1 VKHSAAAPYLELLIA
16 HEPFSEMAAG
26 DRETLLADAKVSY
39 HSPRE
44 TLIAANSKADECWIV
59 VGGRVRGE
67 RADAGGSRNDKSVNA
82 LELTVGEMFPI
93 GALLTAR
100 PVISHFYAEDEVFA
114 LRIPA
119 KDFLATVNRSHALA
133 DFCDRR
139 LTYLLERSRR
149 ALQASYVEEGSAE
162 QQLPRTLFNLI
173 RREPTFVEE
182 TISIQSALKTMQHR
196 AIGSMIVV
204 DSMRR
209 PIGILTERDII
220 PRVVLAN
227 ADINSPVLAIAT
239 KPVATLPET
248 ATAVDAALLMAER
261 GFRHVVVVDETGALK
276 GIVSERDLF
285 ALQRHTLTGV
295 SGAISRANSVAQ
307 LAICANDA
315 RQLAR
320 NLIAQGVESLT
331 MTRFVS
337 RLNDQIAQRLIGLAA
352 KNHGVSESDLC
363 WIALGSEGRHEQTI
377 STDQDNALILA
388 DETRRD
394 AESPNRDAIASFAKE
409 VNESLA
415 QCGFPLC
422 KGNIMAMNPD
432 LALDATAWEARF
444 AGWIDRGDP
453 QSLLQAN
460 IFFDL
465 RALWG
470 NTQLASELQTKIL
483 ARAATNQRF
492 LKQLSDNA
500 LDTEPPLNWL
510 GNLSATAE
518 VNGKQVIDLKR
529 FGVRPFV
536 DAARVLA
543 LAHEIAAT
551 NTVERLQ
558 ALATKGKVQPGEVRE
573 WTDAFGFLQSLRLRA
588 QEKNQLPDMP
598 NAIALDALTPMDAR
612 ILKECFR
619 QARKLQQRLAADY
632 P

>member
-1 VKHSAAAPYLELLIA
+1 VKHSAAAPYLEILGA
-16 HEPFSEMAAG
+16 HEPFSEMTTA
-26 DRETLLADAKVSY
+26 DRESLLVHATVSY
-39 HSPRE
+39 HAPRE
-44 TLIAANSKADECWIV
+44 TLIAANSKADDCWIV
-59 VGGRVRGE
+59 IGGRVRGE
-67 RADAGGSRNDKSVNA
+67 RGDPNANGNDATIGA

-100 PVISHFYAEDEVFA
+100 PVISHFYAEDEAFA

-119 KDFLATVNRSHALA
+119 RDFLAAVDRSHALA

-139 LTYLLERSRR
+139 LTYLLERSRK
-149 ALQASYVEEGSAE
+149 ALQASYVAEGSAE
-162 QQLPRTLFNLI
+162 QQLPRTLSNLI
-173 RREPTFVEE
+173 RQEPIFVDESV
-182 TISIQSALKTMQHR
+182 SIRSTLEAMQKK
-196 AIGSMIVV
+196 AIGSMIVI
-204 DSMRR
+204 DSSHK
-209 PIGILTERDII
+209 PLGILTERDII
-220 PRVVLAN
+220 PRIVLAN
-227 ADINSPVLAIAT
+227 TNIDAPVLSIAT
-239 KPVATLPET
+239 KPVATLPQT

-261 GFRHVVVVDETGALK
+261 GFRHVVVVDESGALK
-276 GIVSERDLF
+276 GVVSERDLF

-307 LAICANDA
+307 LAVCAGDA

-337 RLNDQIAQRLIGLAA
+337 RLNDQIAQRLIGLSA
-352 KNHGVSESDLC
+352 KKHDVNERELC

-377 STDQDNALILA
+377 STDQDNALILSDNA
-388 DETRRD
+388 SR
-394 AESPNRDAIASFAKE
+394 AQIASFTKE

-422 KGNIMAMNPD
+422 KGNIMAMNPE
-432 LALDATAWEARF
+432 LAIDADAWEARF
-444 AGWIDRGDP
+444 AEWIDRGDP

-470 NTQLASELQTKIL
+470 NTALATDLQTKIL
-483 ARAATNQRF
+483 ARAAANQRF

-518 VNGKQVIDLKR
+518 VDGKQVIDLKR

-536 DAARVLA
+536 DGARVLA
-543 LAHEIAAT
+543 LAHEISAT

-558 ALATKGKVQPGEVRE
+558 ALAAKGKVQANEVRE

-588 QEKNQLPDMP
+588 QEKNQLPEMP

>member
-1 VKHSAAAPYLELLIA
+1 MKSAPSASKIDVVKHSAATPYLEVLSS
-16 HEPFSEMAAG
+16 HEPFSEMTAN
-26 DRETLLADAKVSY
+26 DREFLLSNAKVSY
-39 HSPRE
+39 HGPRE

-67 RADAGGSRNDKSVNA
+67 RGDDKSVGA

-93 GALLTAR
+93 GAVLTAR

-114 LRIPA
+114 LRVPA
-119 KDFLATVNRSHALA
+119 KDFLATVDRSHALA

-149 ALQASYVEEGSAE
+149 ALQASYVAEGSAE
-162 QQLPRTLFNLI
+162 QQLPRSLGHLV
-173 RREPTFVEE
+173 RREPIFVDQS
-182 TISIQSALKTMQHR
+182 TSIKTALESMQNR
-196 AIGSMIVV
+196 AIGSMLVV
-204 DSMRR
+204 DNARK
-209 PIGILTERDII
+209 PLGILTERDVI
-220 PRVVLAN
+220 PRVVLAGAN
-227 ADINSPVLAIAT
+227 IDAPVLSIAT

-248 ATAVDAALLMAER
+248 ATAVDAALLMAEH

-276 GIVSERDLF
+276 GVVSERDLF

-295 SGAISRANSVAQ
+295 SGAIARANSVAQ
-307 LAICANDA
+307 LAVCAGDA

-337 RLNDQIAQRLIGLAA
+337 RLNDQIAQRLISLAA
-352 KNHGVSESDLC
+352 KRHNVSDRDIC

-377 STDQDNALILA
+377 STDQDNALILGDGIDA
-388 DETRRD
+388 DRVS
-394 AESPNRDAIASFAKE
+394 AFAKE
-409 VNESLA
+409 INESLA

-422 KGNIMAMNPD
+422 KGNIMASNPELSLGAAD
-432 LALDATAWEARF
+432 WEQRF
-444 AGWIDRGDP
+444 AEWIDRGDP

-465 RALWG
+465 RAIWG
-470 NTQLASELQTKIL
+470 DASLAAELQTRIL
-483 ARAATNQRF
+483 KRASDNRRF
-492 LKQLSDNA
+492 LKQLSDNVQA
-500 LDTEPPLNWL
+500 TEPPLNWL
-510 GNLSATAE
+510 GNLSATDE
-518 VNGKQVIDLKR
+518 INGKQVIDLKR
-529 FGVRPFV
+529 YGVRPFV

-543 LAHEIAAT
+543 LAHEVTQT
-551 NTVERLQ
+551 NTIERLQ
-558 ALATKGKVQPGEVRE
+558 ALAARDKLKANEVRE

-588 QEKNQLPDMP
+588 QEKPHVADMP
-598 NAIALDALTPMDAR
+598 NAIAIDQLSPMDAR

-619 QARKLQQRLAADY
+619 QARKLQQRLQADY

>member
-1 VKHSAAAPYLELLIA
+1 MKHSAATPYLEILAA
-16 HEPFSEMAAG
+16 HEPFSEMTAA
-26 DRETLLADAKVSY
+26 DREALLANAKVSY
-39 HSPRE
+39 HEPRE
-44 TLIAANSKADECWIV
+44 TLIAANSRAEECWIV
-59 VGGRVRGE
+59 VGGRVRGD
-67 RADAGGSRNDKSVNA
+67 RGNGGDDKSIGA

-100 PVISHFYAEDEVFA
+100 PVISHFFAEDEVFA
-114 LRIPA
+114 LRISA
-119 KDFLATVNRSHALA
+119 KDFLAAVDRSHALA

-139 LTYLLERSRR
+139 LTYLLERSRK
-149 ALQASYVEEGSAE
+149 ALQASYVAEGSSE
-162 QQLPRTLFNLI
+162 QQLPRTLSNLI
-173 RREPTFVEE
+173 RQEPITVDQSV
-182 TISIQSALKTMQHR
+182 SIRNTLQTMQLR
-196 AIGSMIVV
+196 AIGSMVV
-204 DSMRR
+204 IDEARK

-227 ADINSPVLAIAT
+227 ADIDAPMISIAT
-239 KPVATLPET
+239 KPVATLPT
-248 ATAVDAALLMAER
+248 SATAVDAALLMAER
-261 GFRHVVVVDETGALK
+261 GFRHVVVVDDAGAIA

-307 LAICANDA
+307 LAVCASDA

-337 RLNDQIAQRLIGLAA
+337 RLNDQIAQRLISLAA
-352 KNHGVSESDLC
+352 KHHNVAENDLC
-363 WIALGSEGRHEQTI
+363 WVALGSEGRHEQTI
-377 STDQDNALILA
+377 STDQDNALIL
-388 DETRRD
+388 RD
-394 AESPNRDAIASFAKE
+394 SIDRDTVSKFAKE

-422 KGNIMAMNPD
+422 KGNIMASNPA
-432 LALDATAWEARF
+432 LALSVAEWQARF
-444 AGWIDRGDP
+444 FDWIERGDP
-453 QSLLQAN
+453 TSLLQAN

-465 RALWG
+465 RPLWG
-470 NTQLASELQTKIL
+470 DAQLAHSLHTTIL
-483 ARAATNQRF
+483 GAAAKNQRF

-500 LDTEPPLNWL
+500 LATEPPLNWL

-518 VNGKQVIDLKR
+518 VGGRQIVDLKR

-543 LAHEIAAT
+543 LAHEVVAT

-558 ALATKGKVQPGEVRE
+558 ALVEKGKVQPNEVRE

-588 QEKNQLPDMP
+588 QEKNQLSDMP
-598 NAIALDALTPMDAR
+598 NAVVIDALSPMDAR

>member
-1 VKHSAAAPYLELLIA
+1 MSVA
-16 HEPFSEMAAG
+16 
-26 DRETLLADAKVSY
+26 DREHLLANAKVSY
-39 HSPRE
+39 HGPRE

-59 VGGRVRGE
+59 VSGRVRGE
-67 RADAGGSRNDKSVNA
+67 RGDDKSIGA

-100 PVISHFYAEDEVFA
+100 PVISHFFAEDEVFA
-114 LRIPA
+114 LRVPA
-119 KDFLATVNRSHALA
+119 KDFLATIDRSHTLA

-139 LTYLLERSRR
+139 LTYLLERSRK
-149 ALQASYVEEGSAE
+149 ALQASYAAEGSAE
-162 QQLPRTLFNLI
+162 QQLPRVLSNLI
-173 RREPTFVEE
+173 RREPIKAS
-182 TISIQSALKTMQHR
+182 ISTSTKEALIAMQSR
-196 AIGSMIVV
+196 AIGSIVV
-204 DSMRR
+204 VDFANK
-209 PIGILTERDII
+209 PVGIFTERDVI
-220 PRVVLAN
+220 PRIVLSGAN
-227 ADINSPVLAIAT
+227 IDAPITTVATSPVS
-239 KPVATLPET
+239 TLPET

-261 GFRHVVVVDETGALK
+261 GFRHVVVVDDSGALK
-276 GIVSERDLF
+276 GVVSERDLF

-295 SGAISRANSVAQ
+295 SGAIARANSLAQ
-307 LAICANDA
+307 LAVCANDA

-337 RLNDQIAQRLIGLAA
+337 RLNDQIAQRLISMAA
-352 KNHGVSESDLC
+352 KNHGIREHDIC

-377 STDQDNALILA
+377 STDQDNALIIGEGA
-388 DETRRD
+388 DRD
-394 AESPNRDAIASFAKE
+394 VSGVNRSDVAAFAKE

-422 KGNIMAMNPD
+422 KGNIMASNPE
-432 LALDATAWEARF
+432 LALDARAWEARF
-444 AGWIDRGDP
+444 AEWIDRGDP
-453 QSLLQAN
+453 ESLLQAN

-470 NTQLASELQTKIL
+470 ATQLARDLQVRIL
-483 ARAATNQRF
+483 KAAAANQRF

-500 LDTEPPLNWL
+500 LATEPPLNWL

-518 VNGKQVIDLKR
+518 INGKQVIDLKR
-529 FGVRPFV
+529 YGVRPFV

-543 LAHEIAAT
+543 LAHEVAAT

-558 ALATKGKVQPGEVRE
+558 ALSEKGKVHANEARE

-588 QEKNQLPDMP
+588 QEKQHLPEMP
-598 NAIALDALTPMDAR
+598 NAIVLDQLSPMDAR

-619 QARKLQQRLAADY
+619 QARKLQQRLQADY

>member
-1 VKHSAAAPYLELLIA
+1 VKHSAAAPYLEILVA
-16 HEPFSEMAAG
+16 HEPFSEMTAA
-26 DRETLLADAKVSY
+26 DREALLANAKASY
-39 HSPRE
+39 HAPRE
-44 TLIAANSKADECWIV
+44 TLIAANSRADECWIV

-67 RADAGGSRNDKSVNA
+67 RGDDKSIGA

-100 PVISHFYAEDEVFA
+100 PVISHFFAEDEVFA

-119 KDFLATVNRSHALA
+119 RDFLAAVDRSHALA

-149 ALQASYVEEGSAE
+149 ALQASYAAEGSAE
-162 QQLPRTLFNLI
+162 QQLPRVLSNLI
-173 RREPTFVEE
+173 RQEPITVDKS
-182 TISIQSALKTMQHR
+182 ISIKDALQAMQNR
-196 AIGSMIVV
+196 AIGSIVV
-204 DSMRR
+204 VDELHK
-209 PIGILTERDII
+209 PVAILTERDII

-227 ADINSPVLAIAT
+227 ANIDAPMISIAT
-239 KPVATLPET
+239 KPVATLPAT

-261 GFRHVVVVDETGALK
+261 GFRHVVVIDAEGAIQ

-307 LAICANDA
+307 LAVCASDA

-337 RLNDQIAQRLIGLAA
+337 RLNDQIAQRLISLAA
-352 KNHGVSESDLC
+352 THHGVRESDLC

-377 STDQDNALILA
+377 STDQDNALIIGDGA
-388 DETRRD
+388 
-394 AESPNRDAIASFAKE
+394 NRNAIPAFAKE
-409 VNESLA
+409 VNDSLA

-422 KGNIMAMNPD
+422 KGNIMASNPE
-432 LALDATAWEARF
+432 LALDARAWEARF
-444 AGWIDRGDP
+444 VEWIDRGDP

-470 NTQLASELQTKIL
+470 ATNLARELQARIL
-483 ARAATNQRF
+483 SAAAANQRF

-500 LDTEPPLNWL
+500 LATEPPLNWL

-518 VNGKQVIDLKR
+518 VNGKQVIDLKKY
-529 FGVRPFV
+529 GVRPFV

-543 LAHEIAAT
+543 LAHEITAT

-558 ALATKGKVQPGEVRE
+558 ALAEKDKVQANEVRE

-588 QEKNQLPDMP
+588 QEKNQVPDMP
-598 NAIALDALTPMDAR
+598 NAIALDALSPMDAR

>member
-1 VKHSAAAPYLELLIA
+1 
-16 HEPFSEMAAG
+16 
-26 DRETLLADAKVSY
+26 
-39 HSPRE
+39 
-44 TLIAANSKADECWIV
+44 
-59 VGGRVRGE
+59 
-67 RADAGGSRNDKSVNA
+67 
-82 LELTVGEMFPI
+82 
-93 GALLTAR
+93 
-100 PVISHFYAEDEVFA
+100 
-114 LRIPA
+114 
-119 KDFLATVNRSHALA
+119 
-133 DFCDRR
+133 
-139 LTYLLERSRR
+139 
-149 ALQASYVEEGSAE
+149 
-162 QQLPRTLFNLI
+162 
-173 RREPTFVEE
+173 
-182 TISIQSALKTMQHR
+182 
-196 AIGSMIVV
+196 
-204 DSMRR
+204 
-209 PIGILTERDII
+209 
-220 PRVVLAN
+220 
-227 ADINSPVLAIAT
+227 
-239 KPVATLPET
+239 
-248 ATAVDAALLMAER
+248 
-261 GFRHVVVVDETGALK
+261 
-276 GIVSERDLF
+276 
-285 ALQRHTLTGV
+285 V
-295 SGAISRANSVAQ
+295 SGAIGRAISVAQ
-307 LAICANDA
+307 LAVCANDA

-352 KNHGVSESDLC
+352 KNHNVAERDLC
-363 WIALGSEGRHEQTI
+363 WVALGSEGRHEQTI
-377 STDQDNALILA
+377 STDQDNALILSGAA
-388 DETRRD
+388 DRD
-394 AESPNRDAIASFAKE
+394 TIGAFAKE

-432 LALDATAWEARF
+432 LALDARAWEARF
-444 AGWIDRGDP
+444 AEWIDRGDP

-470 NTQLASELQTKIL
+470 NTQLANDLQTKIL
-483 ARAATNQRF
+483 AHAAANQRF

-536 DAARVLA
+536 DGTRVLA

-558 ALATKGKVQPGEVRE
+558 ALAAKGKVQTNEVRE

-588 QEKNQLPDMP
+588 QEKNQLPEMP

>member
-1 VKHSAAAPYLELLIA
+1 VKHSAVSPYLEILVA
-16 HEPFSEMAAG
+16 HEPFSEMKVA
-26 DRETLLADAKVSY
+26 DREALLAHAKVSY

-44 TLIAANSKADECWIV
+44 TLIAATSRAEECWIV

-67 RADAGGSRNDKSVNA
+67 RGDDKSIGA

-119 KDFLATVNRSHALA
+119 KDFLATIDRSHALA

-139 LTYLLERSRR
+139 LTYLLERSRK

-162 QQLPRTLFNLI
+162 QQLPRILSNLL
-173 RREPTFVEE
+173 RREPIFVDE
-182 TISIQSALKTMQHR
+182 TVSIKSTLEAMQSR

-204 DSMRR
+204 DPARR
-209 PIGILTERDII
+209 PLGILTERDII

-227 ADINSPVLAIAT
+227 ANIDAPVLSIAT

-261 GFRHVVVVDETGALK
+261 GFRHVVVVDESGALK

-295 SGAISRANSVAQ
+295 SGAIGRANSVAQ

-337 RLNDQIAQRLIGLAA
+337 RLNDQIGQRLIGLAA
-352 KNHGVSESDLC
+352 KQHGVSERDFC

-377 STDQDNALILA
+377 STDQDNALILSDDA
-388 DETRRD
+388 DRV
-394 AESPNRDAIASFAKE
+394 AIAQFAKE

-422 KGNIMAMNPD
+422 KGNIMASNPD
-432 LALDATAWEARF
+432 LALVAHAWEARF
-444 AGWIDRGDP
+444 AEWIDRGDP

-470 NTQLASELQTKIL
+470 NTQLASDLQAKIL
-483 ARAATNQRF
+483 ARAAANQRF

-543 LAHEIAAT
+543 LAHEIVAT
-551 NTVERLQ
+551 NTVERLN
-558 ALATKGKVQPGEVRE
+558 ALAAKEKVRTSEVRE

-588 QEKNQLPDMP
+588 QEKNQLPEMP

>member
-1 VKHSAAAPYLELLIA
+1 MKHLAATPYLEILA
-16 HEPFSEMAAG
+16 KHEPFPEMTAA
-26 DRETLLADAKVSY
+26 DRQRLLANAKASY
-39 HSPRE
+39 HAPRE
-44 TLIAANSKADECWIV
+44 SLIAANSRADECWIV

-67 RADAGGSRNDKSVNA
+67 RGDGTSIGA

-100 PVISHFYAEDEVFA
+100 PVISHFFAEDEVFA
-114 LRIPA
+114 LRIPS
-119 KDFLATVNRSHALA
+119 KDFLAAVARSHALA

-149 ALQASYVEEGSAE
+149 ALQASYATEGSAE
-162 QQLPRTLFNLI
+162 QQLPRFLSNLI
-173 RREPTFVEE
+173 RQSPITVD
-182 TISIQSALKTMQHR
+182 TSVSIRNSLYAMQNK
-196 AIGSMIVV
+196 AIGSMVVV
-204 DSMRR
+204 DELRK

-227 ADINSPVLAIAT
+227 VDIDAPMISIAT
-239 KPVATLPET
+239 KPVATLST
-248 ATAVDAALLMAER
+248 RATAVDAALLMAER
-261 GFRHVVVVDETGALK
+261 GFRHVVVVDDTGAIA

-295 SGAISRANSVAQ
+295 SGAIGRANSVAQ
-307 LAICANDA
+307 LAVCASDA

-337 RLNDQIAQRLIGLAA
+337 RLNDQIAQRLISLAA
-352 KNHGVSESDLC
+352 AQHNLGENELC

-377 STDQDNALILA
+377 STDQDNALIVGDHTNRA
-388 DETRRD
+388 TVAAFARQVND
-394 AESPNRDAIASFAKE
+394 A
-409 VNESLA
+409 LA

-422 KGNIMAMNPD
+422 KGNIMASNPE
-432 LALDATAWEARF
+432 LALDAGAWQTRF
-444 AGWIDRGDP
+444 VEWIDRGDP

-460 IFFDL
+460 IFFDM
-465 RALWG
+465 RAIWG
-470 NTQLASELQTKIL
+470 NVQFARSLQATIL
-483 ARAATNQRF
+483 SAAANNQRF
-492 LKQLSDNA
+492 LKQLADNA
-500 LDTEPPLNWL
+500 LATEPPLNWL
-510 GNLSATAE
+510 GNLSATDE
-518 VNGKQVIDLKR
+518 INGRQVVDLKR

-543 LAHEIAAT
+543 LAHEVVAT
-551 NTVERLQ
+551 NTIERLH
-558 ALATKGKVQPGEVRE
+558 ALAEKGKVKASEVRE

-588 QEKNQLPDMP
+588 QEKNQLPDSP
-598 NAIALDALTPMDAR
+598 NAVAIDALSPMDAR

>member
-1 VKHSAAAPYLELLIA
+1 LS
-16 HEPFSEMAAG
+16 
-26 DRETLLADAKVSY
+26 
-39 HSPRE
+39 
-44 TLIAANSKADECWIV
+44 
-59 VGGRVRGE
+59 
-67 RADAGGSRNDKSVNA
+67 
-82 LELTVGEMFPI
+82 
-93 GALLTAR
+93 
-100 PVISHFYAEDEVFA
+100 
-114 LRIPA
+114 
-119 KDFLATVNRSHALA
+119 
-133 DFCDRR
+133 
-139 LTYLLERSRR
+139 
-149 ALQASYVEEGSAE
+149 
-162 QQLPRTLFNLI
+162 NLV
-173 RREPTFVEE
+173 RREPIFVDESV
-182 TISIQSALKTMQHR
+182 SIKSTLETMQSK

-204 DSMRR
+204 DSTRR
-209 PIGILTERDII
+209 PLGILTERDII
-220 PRVVLAN
+220 PRVVLADAN
-227 ADINSPVLAIAT
+227 IDAPVLSIAT

-261 GFRHVVVVDETGALK
+261 GFRHVVVVDESGALK

-295 SGAISRANSVAQ
+295 SGAIGRAISVAQ
-307 LAICANDA
+307 LAVCANDA

-352 KNHGVSESDLC
+352 KNHNVAERDLC
-363 WIALGSEGRHEQTI
+363 WVALGSEGRHEQTI
-377 STDQDNALILA
+377 STDQDNALILSGAA
-388 DETRRD
+388 DRD
-394 AESPNRDAIASFAKE
+394 TIGAFAKE

-432 LALDATAWEARF
+432 LALDARAWEARF
-444 AGWIDRGDP
+444 AEWIDRGDP

-483 ARAATNQRF
+483 ARAAANQRF

-536 DAARVLA
+536 DGARVLA

-558 ALATKGKVQPGEVRE
+558 ALAAKGKVQTNEVRE

-588 QEKNQLPDMP
+588 QEKNQLPEMP

>member
-1 VKHSAAAPYLELLIA
+1 VKHSAAAPYLEILVA
-16 HEPFSEMAAG
+16 HEPFSEMTPA
-26 DRETLLADAKVSY
+26 DREALLANAKVSY
-39 HSPRE
+39 HAPRE
-44 TLIAANSKADECWIV
+44 TLIAANSRAEECWIV

-67 RADAGGSRNDKSVNA
+67 RGDDKSIGA

-100 PVISHFYAEDEVFA
+100 PVISHFFAEDEVFA

-119 KDFLATVNRSHALA
+119 KDFLAALDRSHALA

-139 LTYLLERSRR
+139 LTYLLERSRK
-149 ALQASYVEEGSAE
+149 ALQASYAAEGSAE
-162 QQLPRTLFNLI
+162 QQLPRTLTHLI
-173 RREPTFVEE
+173 RREPITAP
-182 TISIQSALKTMQHR
+182 ISTSIKDALNAMQSR
-196 AIGSMIVV
+196 AIGSIVV
-204 DSMRR
+204 IDSANK
-209 PIGILTERDII
+209 PVGILTERDVI
-220 PRVVLAN
+220 PRIVLSDAN
-227 ADINSPVLAIAT
+227 IDAPITTVAT
-239 KPVATLPET
+239 SPVATLPET

-261 GFRHVVVVDETGALK
+261 GFRHVVVVDDNGALK
-276 GIVSERDLF
+276 GVVSERDLF

-307 LAICANDA
+307 LAVCASDA

-337 RLNDQIAQRLIGLAA
+337 RLNDQVAQRLISMAA
-352 KNHGVSESDLC
+352 TNHGILESDAC

-377 STDQDNALILA
+377 STDQDNALILREDVA
-388 DETRRD
+388 QETV
-394 AESPNRDAIASFAKE
+394 AAFAKE
-409 VNESLA
+409 VNDSLA

-422 KGNIMAMNPD
+422 KGNIMASNPE
-432 LALDATAWEARF
+432 LALDTRAWEGRF
-444 AGWIDRGDP
+444 IEWIDRGDP
-453 QSLLQAN
+453 QSLLRAN

-470 NTQLASELQTKIL
+470 ATSLARELQARIL
-483 ARAATNQRF
+483 SAAAANQRF

-500 LDTEPPLNWL
+500 LATEPPLNWL

-518 VNGKQVIDLKR
+518 VNGKQVIDLKK

-543 LAHEIAAT
+543 LAHEVTAT

-558 ALATKGKVQPGEVRE
+558 ALAEKGKVQASEVRE

-588 QEKNQLPDMP
+588 QEKNQMPDIP
-598 NAIALDALTPMDAR
+598 NAIALDALSPMDAR

-632 P
+632 S

>member
-1 VKHSAAAPYLELLIA
+1 VKHSAAAPYLEILAA
-16 HEPFSEMAAG
+16 HEPFSEMSVA
-26 DRETLLADAKVSY
+26 DHEDLLANAKVSY

-59 VGGRVRGE
+59 VSGRVRGE
-67 RADAGGSRNDKSVNA
+67 RSDDKSVGA

-100 PVISHFYAEDEVFA
+100 PVISHFFAEDEVFA
-114 LRIPA
+114 LRVPA
-119 KDFLATVNRSHALA
+119 KDFLAAVDRSHTLA

-139 LTYLLERSRR
+139 LTYLLERSRK
-149 ALQASYVEEGSAE
+149 ALQASYVAEGSAE
-162 QQLPRTLFNLI
+162 QQLPRTLSNLI
-173 RREPTFVEE
+173 RREPITASVSTSAKEALFAM
-182 TISIQSALKTMQHR
+182 QSR
-196 AIGSMIVV
+196 AIGSIVV
-204 DSMRR
+204 IDSANK
-209 PIGILTERDII
+209 PVGILTERDVI
-220 PRVVLAN
+220 PRIVLAGAN
-227 ADINSPVLAIAT
+227 IDSPITTVAT
-239 KPVATLPET
+239 SPVATLPET

-261 GFRHVVVVDETGALK
+261 GFRHVVVVDANGALK

-295 SGAISRANSVAQ
+295 SGAIGRANSVAQ
-307 LAICANDA
+307 LAVCASDA

-337 RLNDQIAQRLIGLAA
+337 RLNDQIAQRLISMAA
-352 KNHGVSESDLC
+352 ANHGIRESDLC

-377 STDQDNALILA
+377 STDQDNALIIG
-388 DETRRD
+388 D
-394 AESPNRDAIASFAKE
+394 AASRENIPAFAKE
-409 VNESLA
+409 VNDSLA

-422 KGNIMAMNPD
+422 KGNIMASNPE
-432 LALDATAWEARF
+432 LALDGRAWEARF
-444 AGWIDRGDP
+444 VEWIDRGDP

-470 NTQLASELQTKIL
+470 ATSLACDLQTRIL
-483 ARAATNQRF
+483 KAAAANQRF

-500 LDTEPPLNWL
+500 LATEPPLNWL

-518 VNGKQVIDLKR
+518 VNGKQVIDLKK

-543 LAHEIAAT
+543 LAHEVVAT

-558 ALATKGKVQPGEVRE
+558 ALAEKDKVQANEVRE

-588 QEKNQLPDMP
+588 QEKNQVPDTP
-598 NAIALDALTPMDAR
+598 NAVALDKLSPMDAR

-619 QARKLQQRLAADY
+619 QARKLQQRLQADY

>member
-1 VKHSAAAPYLELLIA
+1 VKHSAAAPYVEILAA
-16 HEPFSEMAAG
+16 HEPFSEMTAA
-26 DRETLLADAKVSY
+26 DRDALLANAKVSY
-39 HSPRE
+39 HAPRE
-44 TLIAANSKADECWIV
+44 TLIAANSRADECWIV
-59 VGGRVRGE
+59 VGGRVRGD
-67 RADAGGSRNDKSVNA
+67 RGDDKSIGA

-100 PVISHFYAEDEVFA
+100 PVISHFFAEDEVFA
-114 LRIPA
+114 LRISA
-119 KDFLATVNRSHALA
+119 KDFLAAVDRSHALA

-149 ALQASYVEEGSAE
+149 ALQASYVAEGSAE
-162 QQLPRTLFNLI
+162 QQLPRTLSNLI
-173 RREPTFVEE
+173 RQTPITVDAS
-182 TISIQSALKTMQHR
+182 ISVRNALQTMQHR
-196 AIGSMIVV
+196 AIGSMVIV
-204 DSMRR
+204 DAARK

-227 ADINSPVLAIAT
+227 ADIDAPMISIAT
-239 KPVATLPET
+239 KPVATLPAS

-261 GFRHVVVVDETGALK
+261 GFRHVVVVDDAGAIA

-307 LAICANDA
+307 LAVCASDA

-320 NLIAQGVESLT
+320 NLIAQGVESLA

-337 RLNDQIAQRLIGLAA
+337 RLNDQIAQRLISMAA
-352 KNHGVSESDLC
+352 KNHGIGEQDLC

-377 STDQDNALILA
+377 STDQDNALIL
-388 DETRRD
+388 RD
-394 AESPNRDAIASFAKE
+394 RVSQDAFASIAAFAKE
-409 VNESLA
+409 VNDSLA

-422 KGNIMAMNPD
+422 KGNIMASNPD
-432 LALDATAWEARF
+432 LALSSEQWQARF
-444 AGWIDRGDP
+444 FDWIERGAP
-453 QSLLQAN
+453 TSLLQAN

-465 RALWG
+465 RPLWG
-470 NTQLASELQTKIL
+470 DTQLAHSLQTTIL
-483 ARAATNQRF
+483 GAAAKNQRF

-500 LDTEPPLNWL
+500 LATEPPLNWL

-518 VNGKQVIDLKR
+518 VGGRQIVDLKR
-529 FGVRPFV
+529 YGVRPFV

-543 LAHEIAAT
+543 LAHEIEAT

-558 ALATKGKVQPGEVRE
+558 ALVEKGKVQAGEVRE

-598 NAIALDALTPMDAR
+598 NAVAIDALSPMDAR

>member
-1 VKHSAAAPYLELLIA
+1 VKHSAAAPYLEILVT
-16 HEPFSEMAAG
+16 HEPFSEMTVA
-26 DRETLLADAKVSY
+26 DRETLLAHAKVSY

-44 TLIAANSKADECWIV
+44 TLIAANSKAEECWIV

-67 RADAGGSRNDKSVNA
+67 RGDDKTVGA

-119 KDFLATVNRSHALA
+119 KDFLAAVDRSHALA

-139 LTYLLERSRR
+139 LTYLLERSRK

-162 QQLPRTLFNLI
+162 QQLPRTLSNLI
-173 RREPTFVEE
+173 RREPIFVDE
-182 TISIQSALKTMQHR
+182 TVSIKSTLEAMQTR

-204 DSMRR
+204 DSAQR

-227 ADINSPVLAIAT
+227 ANIDAPVLSIAT

-261 GFRHVVVVDETGALK
+261 GFRHVAVVDESGALK

-295 SGAISRANSVAQ
+295 SGAISRASSVAQ

-337 RLNDQIAQRLIGLAA
+337 RLNDQIAQRLISLAA
-352 KNHGVSESDLC
+352 INHGVRDSDLC

-377 STDQDNALILA
+377 STDQDNALILS
-388 DETRRD
+388 DHV
-394 AESPNRDAIASFAKE
+394 NRDSIAPFAKE

-432 LALDATAWEARF
+432 LALDTRAWEARF
-444 AGWIDRGDP
+444 AEWIDRGDP

-470 NTQLASELQTKIL
+470 NTQLAADLQAKIL
-483 ARAATNQRF
+483 SRAAANQRF

-500 LDTEPPLNWL
+500 RDTEPPLNWL

-543 LAHEIAAT
+543 LAHEITAT
-551 NTVERLQ
+551 NTVERLH
-558 ALATKGKVQPGEVRE
+558 ALATKGKVQTSEVRE

-588 QEKNQLPDMP
+588 QEKNQVPDMP

>member
-1 VKHSAAAPYLELLIA
+1 
-16 HEPFSEMAAG
+16 
-26 DRETLLADAKVSY
+26 AKVSY
-39 HSPRE
+39 HGPRE

-59 VGGRVRGE
+59 VSGRVRGE
-67 RADAGGSRNDKSVNA
+67 RSDDKSIGA

-100 PVISHFYAEDEVFA
+100 PVISHFFAEDEVFA
-114 LRIPA
+114 LRVPA
-119 KDFLATVNRSHALA
+119 KDFLTVIDQSHTLA

-139 LTYLLERSRR
+139 LTYLLERSRK
-149 ALQASYVEEGSAE
+149 ALQASYAEEGSAE
-162 QQLPRTLFNLI
+162 QQLPRTLSNLI
-173 RREPTFVEE
+173 RREPITVSVS
-182 TISIQSALKTMQHR
+182 TSTKDALMAMQSR
-196 AIGSMIVV
+196 AIGSIVVV
-204 DSMRR
+204 DSANQ
-209 PIGILTERDII
+209 PVGILTERDVI
-220 PRVVLAN
+220 PRIVLAN
-227 ADINSPVLAIAT
+227 ANVDAPIISVAT
-239 KPVATLPET
+239 SPVATLPET

-261 GFRHVVVVDETGALK
+261 GFRHVVVVNDDGALK

-295 SGAISRANSVAQ
+295 SGAIGRANSVAQ
-307 LAICANDA
+307 LAVCASDS

-337 RLNDQIAQRLIGLAA
+337 RLNDQIAQRLISMAVA
-352 KNHGVSESDLC
+352 NHGIRESDLC

-377 STDQDNALILA
+377 STDQDNALIIGDHTNRTGGCA
-388 DETRRD
+388 
-394 AESPNRDAIASFAKE
+394 NRDAILMFAKE
-409 VNESLA
+409 VNDSLA
-415 QCGFPLC
+415 LCGFPLC
-422 KGNIMAMNPD
+422 KGNIMASNPE
-432 LALDATAWEARF
+432 LALDAHAWEARF
-444 AGWIDRGDP
+444 LEWIDRGDP

-470 NTQLASELQTKIL
+470 ATNLARELQARIL
-483 ARAATNQRF
+483 KAAAANQRF

-500 LDTEPPLNWL
+500 LATEPPLNWL

-518 VNGKQVIDLKR
+518 VNGTQVIDLKK

-543 LAHEIAAT
+543 LAHEVAAT

-558 ALATKGKVQPGEVRE
+558 ALAENGKVQANEVRE

-588 QEKNQLPDMP
+588 QEKQQLPDMP
-598 NAIALDALTPMDAR
+598 NAVALDQLSPMDAR

-619 QARKLQQRLAADY
+619 QARKLQQRLQAD
-632 P
+632 